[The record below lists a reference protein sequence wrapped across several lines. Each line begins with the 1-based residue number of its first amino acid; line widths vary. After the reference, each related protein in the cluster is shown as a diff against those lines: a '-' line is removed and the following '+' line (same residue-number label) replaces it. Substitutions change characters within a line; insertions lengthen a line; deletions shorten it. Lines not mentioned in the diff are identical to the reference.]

1 MWDKIIMSK
10 EDCVFDGT
18 IRNKGILFND
28 DSSLLFD
35 CALGVTPSGKEATI
49 SFRYQIQP
57 TVGFQRDYA
66 FDQVQK
72 VIIENKD

>member
-28 DSSLLFD
+28 DSTLLFD
-35 CALGVTPSGKEATI
+35 CVLGVTPSGKEATI

-57 TVGFQRDYA
+57 TVGFQRDYV